1 MQTARLSALLLVMLA
16 AAARPASATLV
27 DISIDTTSLAGT
39 PAVLAF
45 DLLQGDSVTNSVT
58 IRNFASDGE
67 LGAATSS
74 GGPVSGSLPGE
85 VSIGDADFFNELLQ
99 EITLAGT
106 ISFRLAITENYAG
119 PTPSGFS
126 LFMLDPIS
134 LLPLFETS
142 DPTGAHAL
150 FAFDVTGTPF
160 GQFGAFIPTGGGGAV
175 LTATLATDDPTTPPS
190 TPVPAPPTLLLLAAA
205 LAALA
210 MTRNVRR
217 QETAR
222 ASQR

>member
-1 MQTARLSALLLVMLA
+1 MPTTRLSALLLVMLA
-16 AAARPASATLV
+16 TAVRPASATLI

-58 IRNFASDGE
+58 IRNFASDGV
-67 LGAATSS
+67 LGGAAGS
-74 GGPVSGSLPGE
+74 GGPVTGTLPGE
-85 VSIGDADFFNELLQ
+85 VSIADSEFFNELLQ
-99 EITLAGT
+99 EITLAST
-106 ISFRLAITENYAG
+106 ISFRLSITENFLG

-126 LFMLDPIS
+126 FFMLDPLT

-150 FAFDVTGTPF
+150 FAFDITGTPS
-160 GQFGAFIPTGGGGAV
+160 GQISVFSPTGGAGAV
-175 LTATLATDDPTTPPS
+175 LTATLATDDPTTPPP
-190 TPVPAPPTLLLLAAA
+190 TPVPAPSTLLLLAAA

-210 MTRNVRR
+210 MTR
-217 QETAR
+217 TR
-222 ASQR
+222 AGS